1 VTVYVDGMYKRAMGR
16 FGRMKM
22 SHMLADSE
30 QELHEMADRIGLD
43 RKHYQ
48 VDHYDVSMSRR
59 AIAVYHGAI
68 EVELRVMARMR
79 RIRAETGRLPT
90 PAEAEASII
99 RGRAKGT
106 TIGAQNR
113 NGK

>member
-1 VTVYVDGMYKRAMGR
+1 MTVYVDGMYKHAMGR
-16 FGRMKM
+16 VGRMKM

-30 QELHEMADRIGLD
+30 QELHAMADRIGLD

-48 VDHYDVSMSRR
+48 GDHYDVSLYKR
-59 AIAVYHGAI
+59 AIAVYHGAV
-68 EVELRVMARMR
+68 EVEMRVMARMR

-90 PAEAEASII
+90 PAEAEATIT
-99 RGRAKGT
+99 RGRPKGQGY
-106 TIGAQNR
+106 GAQNR